1 MCIQNIP
8 KSSPGVR
15 NARKISTAVKS
26 VNRELRVNVNGFSAL
41 QKKEALLR
49 LEFQLSV
56 HAMSSGG
63 YSRIMVV
70 LVVRI

>member
-1 MCIQNIP
+1 MCIQDIP
-8 KSSPGVR
+8 GSSPGVG
-15 NARKISTAVKS
+15 NAGKIGTAVKG
-26 VNRELRVNVNGFSAL
+26 VDRELRVNVNGFGAL
-41 QKKEALLR
+41 QGREALLR